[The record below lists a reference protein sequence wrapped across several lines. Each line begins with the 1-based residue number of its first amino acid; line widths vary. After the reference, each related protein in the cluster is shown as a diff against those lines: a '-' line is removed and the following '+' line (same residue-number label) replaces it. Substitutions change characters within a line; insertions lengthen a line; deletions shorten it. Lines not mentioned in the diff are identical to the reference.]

1 MKVKDILAVLGTAAA
16 TTAFTVGLLG
26 PGRVAAT
33 GTVEGIKP
41 VIAQPKL
48 TVGGCV
54 FSLETDKPAY
64 KAGDT
69 PTLRV
74 KAANPTDKRAEATIW
89 LSMSASSPASPMSRM
104 VVLPKPLWTE
114 KYVVSLEPGQ
124 TRTVPLDTRTKLPA
138 GESVSIT
145 ISDKDLTV
153 LARALSVE
161 DASGQVE
168 VPSQTAPAAQLVP

>member
-1 MKVKDILAVLGTAAA
+1 MKVKDILAVLGVAAA

-41 VIAQPKL
+41 LIAQPKL

-64 KAGDT
+64 KAGEV
-69 PTLRV
+69 PTLQV
-74 KAANPTDKRAEATIW
+74 KATNPTDKPIEPTIW
-89 LSMSASSPASPMSRM
+89 ISMSASSPASPLSRM

-114 KYVVSLEPGQ
+114 KCLVSLKPGQ
-124 TRTVPLDTRTKLPA
+124 TKTVSLDTKTKLPA
-138 GESVSIT
+138 GESVSLT
-145 ISDKDLTV
+145 MSDKDLTV
-153 LARALSVE
+153 LAQALSVQS
-161 DASGQVE
+161 AGGQV
-168 VPSQTAPAAQLVP
+168 QAAGRTAPAAGLAP